1 MSQKPAKAR
10 DLLLTE
16 AEAAPPP
23 HDVTVPEP
31 QRQHG
36 HERQGDERQ
45 HGDDGKN
52 EIDADVLREVHHL
65 AERLGG
71 LGKLK
76 EVVDLLQQLPR

>member
-31 QRQHG
+31 ERQQHG
-36 HERQGDERQ
+36 A
-45 HGDDGKN
+45 DGKN
-52 EIDADVLREVHHL
+52 EIDADVLRE
-65 AERLGG
+65 
-71 LGKLK
+71 
-76 EVVDLLQQLPR
+76 PR